1 MNVEDE
7 LAAFFRAKGI
17 RCSVRVEKRFSP
29 SFPHYDKIQ
38 VDVVLDDKIAVEF
51 KPKFN
56 TDSIQTGIGQ
66 AILYRCFYEESW
78 LAVPN
83 IAMEILKPLMEKI
96 GLEAFKVLDWENM
109 ELYEIKDG
117 QVVSNKL

>member
-1 MNVEDE
+1 MRVEDE
-7 LAAFFRAKGI
+7 LASALERKGMS
-17 RCSVRVEKRFSP
+17 CQVRIEKRFPFSIQ
-29 SFPHYDKIQ
+29 HYDKIQ

-51 KPKFN
+51 KQDFN

-66 AILYRCFYEESW
+66 TILYLYFYEESW

-83 IAMEILKPLMEKI
+83 IAMEILKPIMEKI

-109 ELYEIKDG
+109 ELYEMRDG
-117 QVVSNKL
+117 QVVSHKL